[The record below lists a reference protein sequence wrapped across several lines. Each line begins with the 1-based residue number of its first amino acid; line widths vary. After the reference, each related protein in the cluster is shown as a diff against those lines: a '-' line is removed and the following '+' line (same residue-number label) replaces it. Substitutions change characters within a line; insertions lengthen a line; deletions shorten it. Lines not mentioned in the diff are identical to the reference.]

1 MVERRTGQSQDD
13 MSSTTNQSLRL
24 EEGGRRDGEFQKI
37 LEEKVLECER
47 GWYEPIYGSLLLIP
61 EAMLL
66 VYVSLLKS
74 N

>member
-1 MVERRTGQSQDD
+1 MF
-13 MSSTTNQSLRL
+13 STTNQSLIL
-24 EEGGRRDGEFQKI
+24 EEKRWRDGEFQKN

-47 GWYEPIYGSLLLIP
+47 GWYRPIYGSLLLIP

-66 VYVSLLKS
+66 VYVSLLKL

>member
-1 MVERRTGQSQDD
+1 
-13 MSSTTNQSLRL
+13 MSFTKNQSLRL
-24 EEGGRRDGEFQKI
+24 EEWRRRDGEFQKN
-37 LEEKVLECER
+37 LEEKVLEYER
-47 GWYEPIYGSLLLIP
+47 DWYEPIHGSLLFIP

>member
-1 MVERRTGQSQDD
+1 
-13 MSSTTNQSLRL
+13 MSFTKNQSLRL
-24 EEGGRRDGEFQKI
+24 EEWRRTDGEFQKN
-37 LEEKVLECER
+37 LEEKLLECER
-47 GWYEPIYGSLLLIP
+47 DWYEPIHGSLLLIP